1 MAMYYISDPIWS
13 DYIYSG
19 SLQAFTQELYYSITT
34 CMVITLI
41 DEIHISIDY
50 QIKGFHKNGFMG

>member
-1 MAMYYISDPIWS
+1 MI
-13 DYIYSG
+13 SG

-41 DEIHISIDY
+41 DKIHISIDY